1 MGPRLLSIRDSLL
14 LCGLLAGLGG
24 CCSAETDRRSIDEL
38 VSTALAEASARS
50 AGAAAGATGPLP
62 LPSVD
67 AAMWLASYQ
76 PGVPFETAPPPLGS
90 PPAENPGT
98 VPPPEASRLVSE
110 VFQETDLREAIQIL
124 ATQAGVSAVIDEQV
138 TGATSAIITDEPF
151 EAALRKVLLPQRCVY
166 AWRDGQC
173 VIGVPEPESALFSLI
188 AERID
193 YQPRHLSPEE
203 LAASMPERYSQYLR
217 LVNKR
222 NRILIEAPAELAA
235 AILEEMERADR
246 PVPQVV
252 LQAMVCVLSPEARLR
267 FGLDASQRT
276 PVTGHGLTIADL
288 ALAGSGSPATL
299 AGMFSDFAVT
309 SFLLRLLAEDGYVK
323 IRATPR
329 VMAKDGE
336 KAQINIARE
345 TFFSIQ
351 PNADILFRQDIQRVE
366 AGITLDILP
375 TVRGDTITVVIEKA
389 EVSEDIRRQTDIV
402 QNNQFPVINRRWV
415 STTVHV
421 KDGQT
426 IVIGG
431 LTQNQVVDRISK
443 IPYLG
448 KVPWLGNL
456 FTRIEKEEQEHEI
469 VIFLSPK
476 IVRTPPEG
484 FPIEPIPADPL
495 FVPPPPVGPALPLHE
510 GGHSPPGA

>member
-1 MGPRLLSIRDSLL
+1 M
-14 LCGLLAGLGG
+14 A
-24 CCSAETDRRSIDEL
+24 
-38 VSTALAEASARS
+38 
-50 AGAAAGATGPLP
+50 
-62 LPSVD
+62 
-67 AAMWLASYQ
+67 
-76 PGVPFETAPPPLGS
+76 
-90 PPAENPGT
+90 
-98 VPPPEASRLVSE
+98 PPPEASRLVSE

-124 ATQAGVSAVIDEQV
+124 ATQAGISVVIDEQV

-151 EAALRKVLLPQRCVY
+151 ETALRKVLLPQRCVY
-166 AWRDGQC
+166 RWRDGQC
-173 VIGVPEPESALFSLI
+173 IIGVPEPESALFSLI
-188 AERID
+188 AERVD
-193 YQPRHLSPEE
+193 YQPQHLSPEE

-222 NRILIEAPAELAA
+222 NRVLIEAPADLAA
-235 AILEEMERADR
+235 DILSEMERADR

-267 FGLDASQRT
+267 FGLDLQQQGSRSGMVNTVALQQ
-276 PVTGHGLTIADL
+276 L
-288 ALAGSGSPATL
+288 ALSGSVSPVAL

-309 SFLLRLLAEDGYVK
+309 SYLLQLLAEDGYVK

-375 TVRGDTITVVIEKA
+375 VIRGDTITVVIDKA
-389 EVSEDIRRQTDIV
+389 EVSEDIRRQSDVV

-431 LTQNQVVDRISK
+431 LTQNQVVDRISR
-443 IPYLG
+443 IPYIG
-448 KVPWLGNL
+448 KIPWLGNL

-484 FPIEPIPADPL
+484 VPAELTPVDPL
-495 FVPPPPVGPALPLHE
+495 FIPPPPVGPELPCPD
-510 GGHSPPGA
+510 GGHSLPGY